1 MLNTNI
7 SLYNPPSEL
16 PTLPIAPDAAIATR
30 RACMQDVPRLYTM
43 INHYAARD
51 DMLPRSLDYL
61 YNRLREFYVAEAG
74 GEVIGC
80 AGLKIIWENLAEVV
94 SVVVHPD
101 VQGRA
106 VGRTLVETL
115 FVEAV
120 ELGITTIYTFTL
132 QPVFFS
138 RLGFREV
145 PRLSMP
151 HKIWQ
156 ECNMCPKQHRCD
168 EITMMREVS

>member
-1 MLNTNI
+1 MLNTNV
-7 SLYNPPSEL
+7 SLYRPPSEL
-16 PTLPIAPDAAIATR
+16 PDLPIAPNAAITTR
-30 RACMQDVPRLYTM
+30 SARMQDVPRLYTM

-51 DMLPRSLDYL
+51 DMLPRPLDYL
-61 YNRLREFYVAEAG
+61 YNRLREFHVAEAS

-80 AGLKIIWENLAEVV
+80 AGLKVIWENLAEVV
-94 SVVVHPD
+94 SVVVHPN
-101 VQGRA
+101 VQGRS
-106 VGRTLVETL
+106 VGRMLVETL
-115 FVEAV
+115 FVEARK
-120 ELGITTIYTFTL
+120 LGINTIYTFTL

-168 EITMMREVS
+168 ETTMLREVS